1 MHVNP
6 IVDKRRGVM
15 LVLIAVCL
23 PLCII
28 MAAFAID
35 VAWMQLVRTELRSA
49 TDSAARAA
57 AKGLSLYQDENVA
70 RQMAKQAAG
79 RNQVGG
85 APMTLADED
94 IIIGESTRA
103 GDASRFTFTPGG
115 DYLNSVRVNGRR
127 TEGSAAG
134 PVNLLFSGV
143 LGVTQF
149 EPTATATSTQLDRD
163 ICLVLDRSGSMMQEA
178 EKKKVK
184 KKSASCDPPDA
195 ESRWTAL
202 RIAVNAF
209 IEELE
214 KTRQDEWLAMVSYS
228 SNTVDCKLK
237 FNTSDINSDLVGDY
251 SPIRSELDRISSN
264 PVKGR
269 TNIGAG
275 LDDGIDV
282 LTGSRAR
289 RYAVKTIILLTDGL
303 QNEGVPAVQ
312 VARTAAAKDIV
323 IHTITFSDEADQA
336 GMKQVAAATK
346 GRHFHAPNSAELVRI
361 FKEIANTLPVLTTE

>member
-1 MHVNP
+1 MQP
-6 IVDKRRGVM
+6 KAADRRGVM
-15 LVLIAVCL
+15 LVLIAICL
-23 PLCII
+23 PLCVI

-49 TDSAARAA
+49 TDAAARAG
-57 AKGLSLYQDENVA
+57 AKGLSLYQDEEQA

-85 APMTLADED
+85 APMKLADQD

-103 GDASRFTFTPGG
+103 GETTRFSFARGG
-115 DYLNSVRVNGRR
+115 DNLNSVRVNGRR
-127 TEGSAAG
+127 TAGSAAG

-143 LGVTQF
+143 LGVTHF
-149 EPTATATSTQLDRD
+149 EPTATAIATQLDRD
-163 ICLVLDRSGSMMQEA
+163 ICLVLDRSGSMMEQA
-178 EKKKVK
+178 EKGKSK
-184 KKSASCDPPDA
+184 KKSAACDPPDA

-209 IEELE
+209 IDELE

-228 SNTVDCKLK
+228 SQTNECKLT
-237 FNTSDINSDLVGDY
+237 FTTSDINSDLVGEY
-251 SPIRSELDRISSN
+251 EPIRSELDRISSN

-289 RYAVKTIILLTDGL
+289 NFAVKTMILLTDGL
-303 QNEGVPAVQ
+303 QNEGVPAAQ
-312 VARTAAAKDIV
+312 VARAAAAKDIV

-336 GMKQVAAATK
+336 GMQQVAAATG
-346 GRHFHAPNSAELVRI
+346 GRHFHAPSSAELVRI